1 MTLKKVILL
10 NDNFI
15 SNNLVFINNQIDAS
29 FQIEELQTIAKIFKK
44 RYFNFFITEDFG
56 DVNNYMEDS
65 IKELF
70 TINKYKYS
78 RLWES
83 TQQQYNMIDNYDKN
97 STITITRTGK
107 QKETTKNGDVISSV
121 DSETSDTTQLGERKT
136 TNKVAPYDSDK
147 MYDSNSSIIANT
159 QDININ
165 RVGGNTRTTKGED
178 IRTTEYENYS
188 ETTTEHTSG
197 NIGVTTS
204 AQMLQGERE
213 LAIFSF
219 WDVVIDDLV
228 KYVLIF
234 PYDLGGDWHNRR

>member
-1 MTLKKVILL
+1 MTLKNVTLL
-10 NDNFI
+10 NDDFI
-15 SNNLVFINNQIDAS
+15 ANNLVFINNQIDAS
-29 FQIEELQTIAKIFKK
+29 FELAELQTIAKIFKK
-44 RYFNFFITEDFG
+44 RYFNFFISDNFG

-65 IKELF
+65 VKELF

-83 TQQQYNMIDNYDKN
+83 TQQHYNMIDNYDKN
-97 STITITRTGK
+97 STITITKSGK

-121 DSETSDTTQLGERKT
+121 DSETSDTTQIGQRKT
-136 TNKVAPYDSDK
+136 TNKVSPYDSDK
-147 MYDSNSSIIANT
+147 MYDSNSSIIENT

-165 RVGGNTRTTKGED
+165 RVDGNTKTTKGDD

-204 AQMLQGERE
+204 AQMIQGERE
-213 LAIFSF
+213 LAVFSF
-219 WDVVIDDLV
+219 WDVVIEDLV
-228 KYVLIF
+228 NYALIF
-234 PYDLGGDWHNRR
+234 PYYLGGVEFC

>member
-1 MTLKKVILL
+1 MILKKVTLL

-15 SNNLVFINNQIDAS
+15 ANNLTFINNQINAS
-29 FQIEELQTIAKIFKK
+29 FELAELQTIAKIFKK
-44 RYFNFFITEDFG
+44 RYFNFFISDNFG
-56 DVNNYMEDS
+56 DIDYYMEDS
-65 IKELF
+65 VKELF

-83 TQQQYNMIDNYDKN
+83 TQQIYNMIDNYDKN
-97 STITITRTGK
+97 STITITKSGK
-107 QKETTKNGDVISSV
+107 QKETSQNGDVISSV
-121 DSETSDTTQLGERKT
+121 DSETSDTTQIGERKT
-136 TNKVAPYDSDK
+136 TNKVSPYDSDK

-165 RVGGNTRTTKGED
+165 RVNGNTRTTKGND

-204 AQMLQGERE
+204 AQMIQGERE

-219 WDVVIDDLV
+219 WDVVIEDLIN
-228 KYVLIF
+228 YALIF
-234 PYDLGGDWHNRR
+234 PYDFGGDEYC

>member
-1 MTLKKVILL
+1 MKKITLL
-10 NDNFI
+10 NDDFI
-15 SNNLVFINNQIDAS
+15 ANNLLFINNQINAN

-44 RYFNFFITEDFG
+44 RYFNFFITEIFG

-78 RLWES
+78 RLWET
-83 TQQQYNMIDNYDKN
+83 TQQVYNMIDNYDKN
-97 STITITRTGK
+97 STITITKSGK
-107 QKETTKNGDVISSV
+107 QKETSTIGDVISSV
-121 DSETSDTTQLGERKT
+121 DSETSDTTQIGERKT
-136 TNKVAPYDSDK
+136 TNKVSPYDSDK
-147 MYDSNSSIIANT
+147 MYDSNSSIIENT

-165 RVGGNTRTTKGED
+165 RVGGTSKTSKGDD

-219 WDVVIDDLV
+219 WDVVIEDV
-228 KYVLIF
+228 MHNVLIF
-234 PYDLGGDWHNRR
+234 TYEMVGDEYC

>member
-1 MTLKKVILL
+1 MTLKKVTLL
-10 NDNFI
+10 NEDFI
-15 SNNLVFINNQIDAS
+15 SNNLIFINNQIGTS
-29 FQIEELQTIAKIFKK
+29 FQLADLQTIARIFKK

-56 DVNNYMEDS
+56 DINNYMECS

-83 TQQQYNMIDNYDKN
+83 TQQNYNMIDNYDKN
-97 STITITRTGK
+97 STITITKSGK
-107 QKETTKNGDVISSV
+107 QKETSKNGDVISSV
-121 DSETSDTTQLGERKT
+121 DSETSDTTQIGERKT
-136 TNKVAPYDSDK
+136 TNKISPYDSDK
-147 MYDSNSSIIANT
+147 MFDSNSSIIGNT

-165 RVGGNTRTTKGED
+165 RVGGNTRTTKGDD

-204 AQMLQGERE
+204 AQMIQGERE
-213 LAIFSF
+213 LALFSF
-219 WDVVIDDLV
+219 WDVVIEDLV
-228 KYVLIF
+228 NYVLIF
-234 PYDLGGDWHNRR
+234 PYEFGGEEYC

>member
-1 MTLKKVILL
+1 MTLKKVTLL
-10 NDNFI
+10 SDEFI
-15 SNNLVFINNQIDAS
+15 ANNLEFINNQIDAS
-29 FQIEELQTIAKIFKK
+29 FEMAELQTVGKIFKK
-44 RYFNFFITEDFG
+44 RYFNFFISDNFG

-65 IKELF
+65 VKELF

-97 STITITRTGK
+97 STITITKSGK
-107 QKETTKNGDVISSV
+107 QKEISKTGDVISSV
-121 DSETSDTTQLGERKT
+121 DSETSDTTQIGERKT
-136 TNKVAPYDSDK
+136 TSKVSPYDSDK
-147 MYDSNSSIIANT
+147 MYDSNSSIIGNT

-165 RVGGNTRTTKGED
+165 RVGGNTKTIKGDD

-204 AQMLQGERE
+204 AQMIQGERE
-213 LAIFSF
+213 LAVFSF
-219 WDVVIDDLV
+219 WDVVIEDLV
-228 KYVLIF
+228 NYAFIF
-234 PYDLGGDWHNRR
+234 PYDFGGVEFC

>member
-1 MTLKKVILL
+1 MKKITLL
-10 NDNFI
+10 NDDFI
-15 SNNLVFINNQIDAS
+15 ANNLLFINNQINAN

-44 RYFNFFITEDFG
+44 RYFNFFITEIFD

-78 RLWES
+78 RLWET
-83 TQQQYNMIDNYDKN
+83 TQQVYNMIDNYDKN
-97 STITITRTGK
+97 STITITKSGK
-107 QKETTKNGDVISSV
+107 QRETSTIGDVISSV
-121 DSETSDTTQLGERKT
+121 DSETSDTTQIGERKT
-136 TNKVAPYDSDK
+136 TNKVSPYDSDK
-147 MYDSNSSIIANT
+147 MYDSNSSIIENT

-165 RVGGNTRTTKGED
+165 RVGGTSKTTKGDD

-213 LAIFSF
+213 LANFSF
-219 WDVVIDDLV
+219 WDVVIKDLV
-228 KYVLIF
+228 NYVLIF
-234 PYDLGGDWHNRR
+234 PYDLGGEEYC

>member
-1 MTLKKVILL
+1 MMLKKVTLL
-10 NDNFI
+10 NDDFI
-15 SNNLVFINNQIDAS
+15 ANNLLFINNQIDAS
-29 FQIEELQTIAKIFKK
+29 FQIAELQTIAKIFKK
-44 RYFNFFITEDFG
+44 RYFNFFIAESFG
-56 DVNNYMEDS
+56 DVDNYMEDS
-65 IKELF
+65 VKELF
-70 TINKYKYS
+70 IINEYKYT

-83 TQQQYNMIDNYDKN
+83 TQQVYNMIDNYDKN
-97 STITITRTGK
+97 STITITKSGK

-121 DSETSDTTQLGERKT
+121 DSETSDTTQIGERKT
-136 TNKVAPYDSDK
+136 TNKVSPYDSDK
-147 MYDSNSSIIANT
+147 LYDSNSSIIENT

-165 RVGGNTRTTKGED
+165 RVDGNSRTTKGDD

-219 WDVVIDDLV
+219 WDVVIEDLV
-228 KYVLIF
+228 NYILIF
-234 PYDLGGDWHNRR
+234 PYELGGEEYC

>member
-1 MTLKKVILL
+1 MTLKKVTLL

-15 SNNLVFINNQIDAS
+15 ANNLLFINNQVDAS
-29 FQIEELQTIAKIFKK
+29 FQLEELQTIAKIFKK

-56 DVNNYMEDS
+56 DVNDYMEHS
-65 IKELF
+65 VKELF

-83 TQQQYNMIDNYDKN
+83 TQQVYNMIDNYDKN
-97 STITITRTGK
+97 STITITKSGK
-107 QKETTKNGDVISSV
+107 QKETSKNGDIIASV
-121 DSETSDTTQLGERKT
+121 DSETSDTNQIGPRKT
-136 TNKVAPYDSDK
+136 TNKVSPYDSDK
-147 MYDSNSSIIANT
+147 MYDSNSSIIEEA
-159 QDININ
+159 QDVNIN
-165 RVGGNTRTTKGED
+165 RVSGNTRTTKGED
-178 IRTTEYENYS
+178 IRTIEYDDYS

-219 WDVVIDDLV
+219 WDVVIEDLV

-234 PYDLGGDWHNRR
+234 PYDLGGGEYC

>member
-1 MTLKKVILL
+1 MTLKKVPLL
-10 NDNFI
+10 NNDFI
-15 SNNLVFINNQIDAS
+15 ANNLLFINNQIDAS
-29 FQIEELQTIAKIFKK
+29 FQSEELQTIAKIFKK
-44 RYFNFFITEDFG
+44 RYFNFFISEDFG
-56 DVNNYMEDS
+56 DVNDYMEES
-65 IKELF
+65 VKELF

-78 RLWES
+78 RLWAS
-83 TQQQYNMIDNYDKN
+83 TQQVYNMIDNYDKN
-97 STITITRTGK
+97 STITITRSGK

-121 DSETSDTTQLGERKT
+121 DSETSDTTQVGERKT
-136 TNKVAPYDSDK
+136 TNKVSPYDSEK
-147 MYDSNSSIIANT
+147 MFDSNSSIIANT

-165 RVGGNTRTTKGED
+165 RVGGNTRTTKGDD

-228 KYVLIF
+228 NYVLIF
-234 PYDLGGDWHNRR
+234 PYDFGGDEYC

>member
-1 MTLKKVILL
+1 MTLKKVTLV

-15 SNNLVFINNQIDAS
+15 ANNLLFINNQINTS
-29 FQIEELQTIAKIFKK
+29 FQIEDLQTIAKIFKK

-56 DVNNYMEDS
+56 DVNDYMECS
-65 IKELF
+65 VKELF
-70 TINKYKYS
+70 TINEYKYS
-78 RLWES
+78 RLWET

-97 STITITRTGK
+97 STITITKSGK
-107 QKETTKNGDVISSV
+107 QKETSKIGDVITSV
-121 DSETSDTTQLGERKT
+121 DSETSDTTQIGERKT
-136 TNKVAPYDSDK
+136 TNKVSPYDSDK
-147 MYDSNSSIIANT
+147 LYDSNSSIIENT

-165 RVGGNTRTTKGED
+165 RVDGNSRTTKGDD

-219 WDVVIDDLV
+219 WDVVIEDLV
-228 KYVLIF
+228 NYVLIF
-234 PYDLGGDWHNRR
+234 PYELGGDEYC

>member
-1 MTLKKVILL
+1 MKKITLL
-10 NDNFI
+10 NDDFI
-15 SNNLVFINNQIDAS
+15 ANNLLFINNQINAN

-44 RYFNFFITEDFG
+44 RYFNFFITEIFD

-78 RLWES
+78 RLWET
-83 TQQQYNMIDNYDKN
+83 TQQVYNMIDNYDKN
-97 STITITRTGK
+97 STITITKSGK
-107 QKETTKNGDVISSV
+107 QKETSTIGDVISSV
-121 DSETSDTTQLGERKT
+121 DSETSDTTQIGERKT
-136 TNKVAPYDSDK
+136 TNKVSPYDSDK
-147 MYDSNSSIIANT
+147 MYDSNSSIIENT

-165 RVGGNTRTTKGED
+165 RVGGTSKTTKGDD

-213 LAIFSF
+213 LANFSF
-219 WDVVIDDLV
+219 WDVVIKDLV
-228 KYVLIF
+228 NYVLIF
-234 PYDLGGDWHNRR
+234 PYDLGGEEYC

>member
-1 MTLKKVILL
+1 MMLKKVTLL
-10 NDNFI
+10 NDDFI
-15 SNNLVFINNQIDAS
+15 ANNLLFINNQIDAS

-44 RYFNFFITEDFG
+44 RYFNFFIADVFG
-56 DVNNYMEDS
+56 DANNYMEDS

-70 TINKYKYS
+70 IINEYKYT

-83 TQQQYNMIDNYDKN
+83 TQQVYNMIDNYDKN
-97 STITITRTGK
+97 STITITKSGK

-121 DSETSDTTQLGERKT
+121 DSETSDTTQIGERKT
-136 TNKVAPYDSDK
+136 TNKVSPYDSDK
-147 MYDSNSSIIANT
+147 LYDSNSSIIENT

-165 RVGGNTRTTKGED
+165 RVDGNSRTTKGDD

-219 WDVVIDDLV
+219 WDVVIEDLV
-228 KYVLIF
+228 NYVLIF
-234 PYDLGGDWHNRR
+234 PYELGGEENC

>member
-1 MTLKKVILL
+1 MTLKKVTLV

-15 SNNLVFINNQIDAS
+15 ANNLLFINNQINTS

-56 DVNNYMEDS
+56 DVNDYIECS
-65 IKELF
+65 VKELF
-70 TINKYKYS
+70 TINEYKYS
-78 RLWES
+78 RLWET
-83 TQQQYNMIDNYDKN
+83 TQQQYNMIDNYDKQ
-97 STITITRTGK
+97 STITITKSGK

-121 DSETSDTTQLGERKT
+121 DSETSDTTQIGERKT
-136 TNKVAPYDSDK
+136 TNKVSPYDSDK
-147 MYDSNSSIIANT
+147 MYDSNSSIIENT

-165 RVGGNTRTTKGED
+165 RVDGNSLTTKGDD

-219 WDVVIDDLV
+219 WDVVIEDLV
-228 KYVLIF
+228 NYILIF
-234 PYDLGGDWHNRR
+234 PYELGGDEYC

>member
-1 MTLKKVILL
+1 MTLEKVTLL
-10 NDNFI
+10 NDDFI
-15 SNNLVFINNQIDAS
+15 ANNLLFINNQIDAS
-29 FQIEELQTIAKIFKK
+29 FQIEELQTIAKIFKR

-56 DVNNYMEDS
+56 DVNNYLESS

-83 TQQQYNMIDNYDKN
+83 TQQIYNMIDNYDKN
-97 STITITRTGK
+97 STITITKSGK
-107 QKETTKNGDVISSV
+107 QKETSKIGDVITSV
-121 DSETSDTTQLGERKT
+121 DSETSDTTQIGERKT
-136 TNKVAPYDSDK
+136 TNKVSPYDSDK
-147 MYDSNSSIIANT
+147 LYDSNSSIIENT

-165 RVGGNTRTTKGED
+165 RVGGNTRTTKGD
-178 IRTTEYENYS
+178 DTRTTEYENYS

-228 KYVLIF
+228 NYVLIF
-234 PYDLGGDWHNRR
+234 PYELRGEEYC